1 MVNGAGVVNA
11 DTVITNTVSPKD
23 LTAYDGQSV
32 DLTYYR
38 YIYKGWNTIF
48 LPVSLT
54 EAELNEIFGEECRLE
69 TLVGVENNVVKVRL
83 QGACGHCPGA
93 IMTLRGFVLKVL
105 QEEIPSIED
114 VVNVQ

>member
-1 MVNGAGVVNA
+1 MEQQIKKIL
-11 DTVITNTVSPKD
+11 DEKVIPLLQTHGGSCE
-23 LTAYDGQSV
+23 
-32 DLTYYR
+32 
-38 YIYKGWNTIF
+38 F
-48 LPVSLT
+48 
-54 EAELNEIFGEECRLE
+54 
-69 TLVGVENNVVKVRL
+69 VGVENNVVKVRL